1 MKTSLPTPLYRVDS
15 RTDVYPPAED
25 TFLLLDTLEL
35 EAELIVQTVKPKIA
49 VEIGCGSGIVSTFIA
64 KMPEIQRSLFAIFCT
79 DLNRDALECTK
90 LTADLNSASMFVNT
104 INCNLIDALRLPNAV
119 DLLVFNPPYVPTDE
133 AASSVGELSYAGG
146 PHGRNAVDSLL
157 PQIPSILSKP
167 NGVFYLIALHA
178 NDVNLLCNVLEKEDI
193 QGTVCAKRR
202 CGIELLYVLKYT
214 WKTKTLIQM
223 ADAIRGFWQN
233 IVTTKRA
240 YLNPHEH
247 FGRANITRAA
257 LLTYVGIYLAFKWNK
272 TRKAK
277 HVELQKIREKE
288 NILNDALARAAV

>member
-15 RTDVYPPAED
+15 KTDVYPPAED

-35 EAELIVQTVKPKIA
+35 EAEFIVQTVKPKIV

-64 KMPEIQRSLFAIFCT
+64 KLPEIQRSLSAIFCT

-90 LTADLNSASMFVNT
+90 LTADLNSTSTFVNT
-104 INCNLIDALRLPNAV
+104 INCNLIDALRLPNIV
-119 DLLVFNPPYVPTDE
+119 DLLVFNPPYVPTDK

-146 PHGRNAVDSLL
+146 PLGRNAVDSLL

-178 NDVNLLCNVLEKEDI
+178 NNL
-193 QGTVCAKRR
+193 
-202 CGIELLYVLKYT
+202 IE
-214 WKTKTLIQM
+214 M

-257 LLTYVGIYLAFKWNK
+257 LLTYVGIFLAFKWNK
-272 TRKAK
+272 NRKAK
-277 HVELQKIREKE
+277 TLELQKIREKE